1 MLTARQ
7 TVTDRTGWLDALPA
21 PSRAPRRL
29 DLDALRG
36 VAIFLVVVGH
46 AVSREVP
53 AGNEW
58 YAVLKDLIYRFHMP
72 LFMALTGITFGL
84 SLPAF
89 RSWAEV
95 RDYSWRRCVRLAVPY
110 FAFGLLIIAGKLA
123 ASHVMHV
130 DNLPSGS
137 LDDVAELLLVPAR
150 SAAGFLWFIYV
161 LAIYLLLLPA
171 VLFVLRRRPLALFVA
186 SLGLAALPW
195 PEAFMLD
202 RVMAYL
208 PFFCGGVLLCLRRDW
223 WSPVPTAIGW
233 TGVLLF
239 CALLASAYTVAT
251 PHWLVGAVSLPA
263 LLTLVQR
270 LHEPVR
276 RFWAMVGSHS
286 MSIYLM
292 NTILIGLAK
301 GLMLKLHPWDGP
313 AFLFFFPV
321 LVTAG
326 CGLPIVIKRLADR
339 RAPALA
345 RYL

>member
-1 MLTARQ
+1 MLSAQ
-7 TVTDRTGWLDALPA
+7 QPIAGRTGWLDALPA
-21 PSRAPRRL
+21 PSRTPRRA

-46 AVSREVP
+46 AVSREMP

-89 RSWAEV
+89 RGWAEV
-95 RDYSWRRCVRLAVPY
+95 RSYAWRRSLRLAVPY
-110 FAFGLLIIAGKLA
+110 FMFGLLIIAGKMA

-130 DNLPSGS
+130 DNPPSGTPG
-137 LDDVAELLLVPAR
+137 DVAQLLLVPAR

-161 LAIYLLLLPA
+161 LAIYLLVLPA
-171 VLFVLRRRPLALFVA
+171 VLFALRRRPLVPFVA
-186 SLGLAALPW
+186 AVVLAALPW
-195 PEAFMLD
+195 PETFMLD

-208 PFFCGGVLLCLRRDW
+208 PFFCGGILLCLRRQW
-223 WSPVPTAIGW
+223 WSPVPAAIGW
-233 TGVLLF
+233 PSVLLF
-239 CALLASAYTVAT
+239 GALLAGAYTLA
-251 PHWLVGAVSLPA
+251 PPNWLVGAVSLPA
-263 LLTLVQR
+263 LLMLVQR
-270 LHEPVR
+270 FHDPVR
-276 RFWAMVGSHS
+276 RFWAVVGLYS

-301 GLMLKLHPWDGP
+301 GLMLKLYPWDGP
-313 AFLFFFPV
+313 AFLVFFPV

-326 CGLPIVIKRLADR
+326 CVLPIAIKRLADR
-339 RAPALA
+339 YWPAWA